1 MGDIQL
7 PSLSLSVC
15 IEMHL
20 LQGGRS
26 WARGGLSWDG
36 TGLRQ
41 SFGLG
46 QKQNISSSHDKT
58 SSLCISHP
66 YCSAPPDTGLSPALL
81 FGSDSGITM
90 LSRGTTSTRDN
101 DNTFIRTT
109 AMCDARNV
117 TTHQVSVLMQR
128 LSHQTETVSSIQ
140 QDQ

>member
-1 MGDIQL
+1 MTIRMVFGIHGRYSAAL
-7 PSLSLSVC
+7 PISVC

-58 SSLCISHP
+58 SSLCISR
-66 YCSAPPDTGLSPALL
+66 APPDTGLSPALL

-101 DNTFIRTT
+101 DNTFIRTA

-117 TTHQVSVLMQR
+117 TG
-128 LSHQTETVSSIQ
+128 
-140 QDQ
+140 